1 MYIGFV
7 QNLNLIIINFK
18 ETNEW
23 IQTTHQPELFITMG
37 EDERFMGK
45 GCYFV
50 KNNKT
55 SKGIIPIDLQKVCIF
70 FFFLRIQIFLKNIY
84 LILYFIL
91 KKKFWGGNSIMNK
104 IYYLEK

>member
-70 FFFLRIQIFLKNIY
+70 FFFFENTDFFKKYIFD
-84 LILYFIL
+84 FIFYI
-91 KKKFWGGNSIMNK
+91 KKKILGG
-104 IYYLEK
+104 E